1 MASAARLGPVRA
13 KRRNL
18 SLLPLVD
25 VIFLLLIF
33 FMFSS
38 NLSPFS
44 LLQLTRDRAV
54 SETAVAPDEATPPQ
68 PGDLAAGRVDLV
80 LRVGPGD
87 QMRLNGATLPAAE
100 LVSTLAGMRDAGA
113 RTLMIA
119 PASGATVQ
127 DLVTALEAAKRSG
140 LPQVAIRQ

>member
-1 MASAARLGPVRA
+1 MASAARLGPERA
-13 KRRNL
+13 RRRNL

-44 LLQLTRDRAV
+44 LLQLTRDRTASEV
-54 SETAVAPDEATPPQ
+54 SVTPDQRTPAGPS
-68 PGDLAAGRVDLV
+68 DLAAGRVDLV
-80 LRVGPGD
+80 LRVGQGD
-87 QMRLNGATLPAAE
+87 QLRLNGAALASAD
-100 LVSTLAGMRDAGA
+100 LVSALTRLRKSGA
-113 RTLMIA
+113 QTLMIA
-119 PASGATVQ
+119 PAPGATVQ

>member
-1 MASAARLGPVRA
+1 MSSAARLGPVRA
-13 KRRNL
+13 RRRNL

-54 SETAVAPDEATPPQ
+54 SETSVTSDAATPPQ
-68 PGDLAAGRVDLV
+68 PGALTSGRVDLV

-87 QMRLNGATLPAAE
+87 QLRLNGATLATAD
-100 LVSTLAGMRDAGA
+100 LVSTLADMRDAGA

-119 PASGATVQ
+119 PAPGATVQ